1 MKVTTV
7 FVWLKRFNA
16 LLPSLILLIGAL
28 ILAWAAMTSNQP
40 PTPAPKTVV
49 APGQAEILTSE
60 VLELRR
66 LDADLNLGPRTE
78 LLKVVSK
85 MKSASAYDSAE
96 IRNLVFVS
104 DDSEAL
110 KWVFPGQAQVLI
122 SVHPLKTSGNEVK
135 AIYVE
140 SVAKSSKEKASGYQL
155 SSIYLVSA
163 NGSVLKQVLSEVD
176 EVISRRNDEHK
187 LRLIYQ
193 KQNTVRMA
201 QIDMQDFRVLADR
214 ELAKMSEL
222 NK

>member
-16 LLPSLILLIGAL
+16 LLPSLILLMGAL

-49 APGQAEILTSE
+49 VPGQPEKLTNE

-85 MKSASAYDSAE
+85 KKSASAYDSAE

-110 KWVFPGQAQVLI
+110 KWVFPGQAQVLV

>member
-7 FVWLKRFNA
+7 FVWLRRFNA
-16 LLPSLILLIGAL
+16 LLPSLMLFMGAL
-28 ILAWAAMTSNQP
+28 ILAWAGLTSNQP
-40 PTPAPKTVV
+40 PTPTPKTVV
-49 APGQAEILTSE
+49 APGQPESLTSE

-66 LDADLNLGPRTE
+66 LDVDLNLGPRIE
-78 LLKVVSK
+78 LLKAVSK
-85 MKSASAYDSAE
+85 KKSASAYDSSE
-96 IRNLVFVS
+96 IRNLVFVN
-104 DDSEAL
+104 DDSEGL
-110 KWVFPGQAQVLI
+110 KWVFPGQAQTLV
-122 SVHPLKTSGNEVK
+122 SVHPLKAAGNEVK

-163 NGSVLKQVLSEVD
+163 DGSVLKQVLSEVD
-176 EVISRRNDEHK
+176 VVISRRNDEHK

>member
-7 FVWLKRFNA
+7 FVWLRRFNA
-16 LLPSLILLIGAL
+16 LLPSLILFMGAL
-28 ILAWAAMTSNQP
+28 ILAWAALTSHQP
-40 PTPAPKTVV
+40 PTPTPKTVV
-49 APGQAEILTSE
+49 APGQPESLASE

-66 LDADLNLGPRTE
+66 LDVDLNLGPRIE
-78 LLKVVSK
+78 LLKAVSK
-85 MKSASAYDSAE
+85 KKSASAYDSAE
-96 IRNLVFVS
+96 IRNLVFVT
-104 DDSEAL
+104 DDSVGL
-110 KWVFPGQAQVLI
+110 KWVFPGQEQVLV
-122 SVHPLKTSGNEVK
+122 SVHPLRKGSGDIK
-135 AIYVE
+135 GIYVE
-140 SVAKSSKEKASGYQL
+140 AVAKSSQAKASGFHS

-163 NGSVLKQVLSEVD
+163 DGSVLKEVLSEVD

>member
-7 FVWLKRFNA
+7 IVWLRRFNA
-16 LLPSLILLIGAL
+16 LLPSLMLIMGGL
-28 ILAWAAMTSNQP
+28 ILAWAALTRNQP
-40 PTPAPKTVV
+40 PAPAPKTVV
-49 APGQAEILTSE
+49 APGQTESLASE

-66 LDADLNLGPRTE
+66 LDVDLNLGPRIE
-78 LLKVVSK
+78 LLKAVSK
-85 MKSASAYDSAE
+85 KKSASTYDTAE
-96 IRNLVFVS
+96 IRNLVFVA
-104 DDSEAL
+104 DESEAL
-110 KWVFPGQAQVLI
+110 KWVFPSQAQTLV
-122 SVHPLKTSGNEVK
+122 SVHPLKTAGNEIK

-140 SVAKSSKEKASGYQL
+140 SVDKTSKEKASGYQL

-163 NGSVLKQVLSEVD
+163 DGSVLKQVLSEVD

>member
-7 FVWLKRFNA
+7 IVWLRRFNA
-16 LLPSLILLIGAL
+16 LLPSLMLIMGGL
-28 ILAWAAMTSNQP
+28 ILAWAALTRNQP
-40 PTPAPKTVV
+40 PAPAPKTVV
-49 APGQAEILTSE
+49 APGQTESLASE

-66 LDADLNLGPRTE
+66 LDVDLNLGPRIE
-78 LLKVVSK
+78 LLKAVSK
-85 MKSASAYDSAE
+85 KKSASTYDTAE
-96 IRNLVFVS
+96 IRNLVFVA

-110 KWVFPGQAQVLI
+110 KWVFPSQAQTLV
-122 SVHPLKTSGNEVK
+122 SVHPLKTAGNEIK

-140 SVAKSSKEKASGYQL
+140 SVDKTSKEKASGYQL

-163 NGSVLKQVLSEVD
+163 DGSVLKQVLSEVD